1 MIRIAYTIGISSLAL
16 LQLHLIL
23 SITWHA
29 FWQGGVMSSHF
40 WNDRTGWWV
49 GVGKIRLES
58 RRSEG
63 EGDEK
68 V

>member
-1 MIRIAYTIGISSLAL
+1 MIRIAYTVGISSLAL

-40 WNDRTGWWV
+40 WHERTGWWV